1 MKKAEGI
8 FRELYRFDEKTG
20 AYIIEIALDKYSDI
34 FSEWDPA
41 PFKLRDIDH
50 DLELYLEGCSDD
62 IPYHYPL
69 ILSFTIPLGVRNESI
84 EEQARNGL
92 RNGFKFKIYFIRKE
106 IAKTNAR
113 TLLFILIGFAF
124 LWVATIFPKKL
135 TASVFP
141 AILVE
146 GLFIGGWVFLWEAIT
161 LALFTTTGLIHSI
174 RIYKRLLNSS
184 IVFRE
189 INQDP

>member
-8 FRELYRFDEKTG
+8 FRELYRFDKKSG

-62 IPYHYPL
+62 IPYRYPL
-69 ILSFTIPLGVRNESI
+69 ILSFTIPMGARDEII
-84 EEQARNGL
+84 EEQARKGL

-106 IAKTNAR
+106 IARTNAR
-113 TLLFILIGFAF
+113 TLLFMLIGFAF
-124 LWVATIFPKKL
+124 LWAATIFPKQL
-135 TASVFP
+135 ASSVFP
-141 AILVE
+141 SLLVE

-161 LALFTTTGLIHSI
+161 LALFTTTGLSHSS
-174 RIYKRLLNSS
+174 RVYKRLLNST

-189 INQDP
+189 VIQDP

>member
-8 FRELYRFDEKTG
+8 FRELYRFDKKSG

-62 IPYHYPL
+62 IPYRYPL
-69 ILSFTIPLGVRNESI
+69 ILSFTIPMGARDEII
-84 EEQARNGL
+84 EEQARKGL

-106 IAKTNAR
+106 IARTNAR
-113 TLLFILIGFAF
+113 TLLFMLIGFAF
-124 LWVATIFPKKL
+124 LWAATIFPKQL
-135 TASVFP
+135 ASSVFP
-141 AILVE
+141 SLLVE

-161 LALFTTTGLIHSI
+161 LALFTTTGLAHSS
-174 RIYKRLLNSS
+174 RIYKRLLCST

-189 INQDP
+189 VTQNS